1 MQRSPQNTEGM
12 ETVARLIEDIGV
24 AMLTWPDE
32 NGTLTSRP
40 MMPLEMDA
48 DGALWFFI
56 RSSPEHLDAEGKV
69 NLSFAQP
76 DRASYVSVS
85 GRAALVHDRERIERL
100 WTALA
105 RPWFPGGKDD
115 PVLTLLRVDV
125 DDAEFWD
132 ASTSKMVRM
141 ARLAASV
148 ARGAPAGLGDAGK
161 VTNPKFPS
169 AVV

>member
-12 ETVARLIEDIGV
+12 ERVAQLIDEIGV
-24 AMLTWPDE
+24 AMLTWADE
-32 NGTLTSRP
+32 GGALTSRP
-40 MMPLEMDA
+40 MMPLAMDE

-56 RSSPEHLDAEGKV
+56 RSSTAHLDAEGRV
-69 NLSFAQP
+69 NLAFAQP
-76 DRASYVSVS
+76 DRAAYVSVS
-85 GRAALVHDRERIERL
+85 GRAALVDHRERIDRL

-105 RPWFPGGKDD
+105 RPWFPEGKDD
-115 PVLTLLRVDV
+115 PLLTLLRVDV

-132 ASTSKMVRM
+132 ASSSKMVRM

-148 ARGAPAGLGDAGK
+148 ASGAPAGLGDTGK
-161 VTNPKFPS
+161 VTNPRFPS